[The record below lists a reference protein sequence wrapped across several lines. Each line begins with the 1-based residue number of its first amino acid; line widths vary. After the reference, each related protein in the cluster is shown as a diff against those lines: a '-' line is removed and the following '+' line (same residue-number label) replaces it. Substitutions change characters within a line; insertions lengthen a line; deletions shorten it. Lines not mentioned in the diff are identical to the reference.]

1 MATLNVGKVSDIASY
16 FVIATG
22 TSTRHVKSLA
32 DSVEEALEEA
42 HAFAH
47 HKEGYAEGL
56 WVLLDCNDVI
66 VHIFQGQLRDFYS
79 LEHLWQDAPRVEF
92 SRQKRK

>member
-1 MATLNVGKVSDIASY
+1 MTLNVGKVSDIASY

-32 DSVEEALEEA
+32 DSVEEMLEGA
-42 HAFAH
+42 HPFAH

-56 WVLLDCNDVI
+56 WVLLDCGDV
-66 VHIFQGQLRDFYS
+66 VAHIFQGHIRTFYD
-79 LEHLWQDAPRVEF
+79 LEHLWQDAPRVSF
-92 SRQKRK
+92 SRQHG